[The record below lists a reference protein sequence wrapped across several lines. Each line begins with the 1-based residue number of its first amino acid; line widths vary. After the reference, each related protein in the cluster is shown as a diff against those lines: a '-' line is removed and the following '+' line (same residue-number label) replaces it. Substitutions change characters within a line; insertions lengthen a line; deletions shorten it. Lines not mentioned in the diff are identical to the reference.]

1 MVSAISI
8 ICTRLRVLLLSIFS
22 SIQNFP
28 FSISL
33 ESVNF
38 PFRWNSLSY
47 WFTAFLPLWAQCV
60 VRGLAPVLSTRI
72 GQNQITIVHSLVR
85 NTQNSGSASL
95 EKIEEKRRYLHSNIG
110 LCLSTANRVQGKS
123 LIIVRN
129 YTRLTKA
136 KRSKFFRGKSIP
148 LFGLIFLD

>member
-1 MVSAISI
+1 M
-8 ICTRLRVLLLSIFS
+8 
-22 SIQNFP
+22 
-28 FSISL
+28 
-33 ESVNF
+33 
-38 PFRWNSLSY
+38 
-47 WFTAFLPLWAQCV
+47 
-60 VRGLAPVLSTRI
+60 VRGLAPVLSARI
-72 GQNQITIVHSLVR
+72 GRNRVTVVHSLVR